1 MVTFNIIMVTVRPQ
15 CIDNL
20 FDVVMES
27 EKSMARE
34 GLTEDS
40 RRLLSM
46 PGNKSSRKIY
56 SRYQILEKNI
66 LMT

>member
-1 MVTFNIIMVTVRPQ
+1 MVTFTIIMVTVRPQ

-34 GLTEDS
+34 GLTENS
-40 RRLLSM
+40 TTFV
-46 PGNKSSRKIY
+46 PK
-56 SRYQILEKNI
+56 
-66 LMT
+66 